1 MHELLTKGLGGIPRS
16 VSKKAAAIFLSIS
29 LTIIG
34 STLNE
39 AKAAEV
45 QEGIAAVTTRSLAL
59 APDMSVSSLLNL
71 PKLDRVGVPLEWQL
85 PRLLDEDSDIA
96 SFIDKPENIIVED
109 ADSHL
114 PVLYGM
120 ITSAFGNRKHPVRG
134 RVRHHNGIDLAAR
147 LGDQVLAPASGT
159 VVFAGVR
166 NGYGQVI
173 EIDHGNG
180 YTSLLAHHSKL
191 LVQAGDLVD
200 ASTVIA
206 KAGRTGVATGVHVHI
221 EIRHHGALVNPA
233 RFLAK

>member
-34 STLNE
+34 STFNT
-39 AKAAEV
+39 AHGY
-45 QEGIAAVTTRSLAL
+45 EGIAAVTTRSLTL
-59 APDMSVSSLLNL
+59 APDMSVSGLLNL
-71 PKLDRVGVPLEWQL
+71 PKLDRTDLPVEWQL
-85 PRLLDEDSDIA
+85 PRWNEDDNNIA

-109 ADSHL
+109 PEAHI

-147 LGDQVLAPASGT
+147 LGDQVLAPAPGT
-159 VVFAGVR
+159 VVFSGVR
-166 NGYGQVI
+166 NGYGNVV

-180 YTSLLAHHSKL
+180 YTSLLAHHSRL
-191 LVQAGDLVD
+191 LVKVGDIVD
-200 ASTVIA
+200 ATTVIA
-206 KAGRTGVATGVHVHI
+206 KAGRTGMATGVHVHV
-221 EIRHHGALVNPA
+221 EIRQHGALINPA
-233 RFLAK
+233 VFLAK